1 MSHLFYVMT
10 MPGLE
15 TLAFSEVRAQIPDAE
30 LVKFARGIALF
41 RTDATPDQLLE
52 LRTVEDV
59 FFALA
64 HVKGLGHGPDAL
76 RVLHSATLNADIAS
90 ALRTWRRAHDGAP
103 PETWRVI
110 SQKAGAHD
118 FRRVDAGRAITNAL
132 ERALPRAMRQVKDDA
147 DMEIWLWLSGSELVI
162 GVRLSDATMRHREY
176 KREHLPAS
184 LRPTIAAAMSRLSK
198 PTEQDIVLDPL
209 CGAGTLLVERG
220 LLSPF
225 DRIIGGDI
233 QDEAVGMARRNAKA
247 AGVVA
252 TLRAWDARALP
263 LDDASVT
270 RILTNLPFGKKIGS
284 HETNEEL
291 YATLIPEFGRVLAP
305 GGLMVSL
312 TSEDRLWNTI
322 LHDAGWKITK
332 KIVLVVLGLPA
343 SIFVTERAL

>member
-41 RTDATPDQLLE
+41 RTGATPEQLLE

-76 RVLHSATLNADIAS
+76 RVLHSATLNADISS
-90 ALRTWRRAHDGAP
+90 ALKTWRRAHGGAS
-103 PETWRVI
+103 PETWRVV
-110 SQKAGAHD
+110 SQKTGSHD

-132 ERALPRAMRQVKDDA
+132 QRALPRALRQVKDDA
-147 DMEIWLWLSGSELVI
+147 DMEVWLWLSGSELLI

-184 LRPTIAAAMSRLSK
+184 LRPTIAAAMSRLSN
-198 PTEQDIVLDPL
+198 PTDQDIVLDPL
-209 CGAGTLLVERG
+209 CGTGTILVERA
-220 LLSPF
+220 LMAPL
-225 DRIIGGDI
+225 DRLIGGDI
-233 QDEAVGMARRNAKA
+233 QDEAVGMARRNARNA
-247 AGVVA
+247 DIVA
-252 TLRAWDARALP
+252 TIRTWDAQVLP

-270 RILTNLPFGKKIGS
+270 RILTNLPFGKQIGS

-291 YATLIPEFGRVLAP
+291 YMALIQEFGRVLAP

-312 TSEDRLWNTI
+312 TSEDRLWSII

-343 SIFVTERAL
+343 SIFVTERAI